1 MEYADPRLDEEMNVI
16 LLGNSNCYYWTDE
29 LYGMLAA
36 EGYRNV
42 NICNVYYS
50 GCTFQKH
57 WEWLRT
63 DEAKYQFFICNE
75 RGRNVRNNVSL
86 RTCLSYKNWDAVF
99 LVATNSRQVYEGEE
113 QEFEKGIRTYLPKVL
128 EFLKER
134 APKADYFW
142 QQIWAQGLGGRAKTV
157 EDQIKAS
164 AIFRRISL
172 GLSKDFQLTNVPQG
186 DAWEAVRHNPL
197 IREGGLTLNMRI
209 AQGRADYDD
218 HIHDGDVGGG
228 QYLNACVF
236 YELLTQKSCLE
247 NSFRPRYTYQG
258 TDMSLSEEKIN
269 LLKQTAHQAVV
280 SASEKRSA
288 E

>member
-1 MEYADPRLDEEMNVI
+1 MKRMKRCLLVFLVFLLLTGCSPSLELPMLTVPTETEEKGTTMEYADPRLDEEMNVI

-134 APKADYFW
+134 APKADYF
-142 QQIWAQGLGGRAKTV
+142 GNRFGRRGS
-157 EDQIKAS
+157 EDVRKPWRIKSRLRQFS
-164 AIFRRISL
+164 AAFHLVCRRIFS
-172 GLSKDFQLTNVPQG
+172 
-186 DAWEAVRHNPL
+186 
-197 IREGGLTLNMRI
+197 
-209 AQGRADYDD
+209 
-218 HIHDGDVGGG
+218 
-228 QYLNACVF
+228 
-236 YELLTQKSCLE
+236 
-247 NSFRPRYTYQG
+247 
-258 TDMSLSEEKIN
+258 
-269 LLKQTAHQAVV
+269 
-280 SASEKRSA
+280 
-288 E
+288 